1 MGSPFLR
8 KAAVPIVVPLR
19 PPAPSTV
26 GTASAGIAIESRKP
40 APPGGPPCTDKHYK
54 NVLGPKGFHAGH
66 APNLL
71 MKTRNNSAS
80 AEEIAMNGK
89 NAFIALA
96 LTTALSILGAASAAA
111 GMKHGD
117 RGGER
122 GAVLPCSLDGVNPA
136 YHPEIF
142 GNPAAARS
150 YGFVRSPGGTW
161 QVAPGCR
168 QR

>member
-1 MGSPFLR
+1 MSGNKPF
-8 KAAVPIVVPLR
+8 V
-19 PPAPSTV
+19 
-26 GTASAGIAIESRKP
+26 
-40 APPGGPPCTDKHYK
+40 
-54 NVLGPKGFHAGH
+54 
-66 APNLL
+66 
-71 MKTRNNSAS
+71 
-80 AEEIAMNGK
+80 
-89 NAFIALA
+89 ALA
-96 LTTALSILGAASAAA
+96 LTTALSLLGAASAAA
-111 GMKHGD
+111 GDMRD
-117 RGGER
+117 RGGDR